1 MSWGMTPSINLCKFS
16 YVSLPSESKEEMDEI
31 AVVLK
36 RFGDEQST
44 LLDQFER
51 LSFEVQLN
59 QAILGRSLSEPGASR
74 SRLKA
79 PVTGQAPA
87 PLATQ
92 VKQGCRRRRRGYGFD
107 KLLKKLLKPIL
118 GRKAKGGSGAA
129 KKEGMEPNPQD
140 PKSWKAFTDDGF
152 RSVADGTTSDSS

>member
-1 MSWGMTPSINLCKFS
+1 
-16 YVSLPSESKEEMDEI
+16 MDEI

-74 SRLKA
+74 SRLL
-79 PVTGQAPA
+79 QAPLTRQA
-87 PLATQ
+87 PRPLEAQ
-92 VKQGCRRRRRGYGFD
+92 VKQGRRARGSRFD

-118 GRKAKGGSGAA
+118 WRKGRAGGA
-129 KKEGMEPNPQD
+129 KKEAPD
-140 PKSWKAFTDDGF
+140 PKDPKYWKVFS
-152 RSVADGTTSDSS
+152 RSVRV